1 MSSSIT
7 DAQLQNWENFCRH
20 HAIGDWHGTWN
31 IYDLEGKII
40 RQFQCLR
47 SFQVSADG
55 NEVNHQNHYTYADG
69 TTKTETFGPHQKP
82 IIKSL
87 HFNDSF
93 SWGSTEVKPETM
105 FFFETGFKHGNQRRS
120 AVARYN
126 KDTSL
131 DIVII
136 SEHVESSAQE
146 ESSSLTANQLIG
158 WRGTVTKITPNWI
171 ISNAVETS
179 WMRLEELSIDYLTFH
194 LNSNVSISIPK
205 HIESN
210 KEFFLA
216 TEWLVNPSL
225 LLRGIRHFDT
235 SGFTNF
241 TLEVF
246 TRPLE
251 G

>member
-20 HAIGDWHGTWN
+20 HAIGDWHGTWS
-31 IYDLEGKII
+31 IYDLEGKLI
-40 RQFQCLR
+40 RQFQCIR
-47 SFQVSADG
+47 SFQVSSDG

-69 TTKTETFGPHQKP
+69 TTKTESFDTHKKP
-82 IIKSL
+82 LIKSL

-120 AVARYN
+120 AIARYN
-126 KDTSL
+126 TDTSL

-136 SEHVESSAQE
+136 SEHLKTFAQE
-146 ESSSLTANQLIG
+146 PSSLPTNQLID
-158 WRGTVTKITPNWI
+158 WKGTVTKITPNWI
-171 ISNAVETS
+171 ISNAAETS
-179 WMRLEELSIDYLTFH
+179 WIELDELAKDYLTFH
-194 LNSNVSISIPK
+194 LNDSVSLSIPK
-205 HIESN
+205 QIEKN

-216 TEWLVNPSL
+216 TEWLVNPTL
-225 LLRGIRHFDT
+225 LLRGIRYFDT

-241 TLEVF
+241 ALEVF
-246 TRPLE
+246 NRPLE